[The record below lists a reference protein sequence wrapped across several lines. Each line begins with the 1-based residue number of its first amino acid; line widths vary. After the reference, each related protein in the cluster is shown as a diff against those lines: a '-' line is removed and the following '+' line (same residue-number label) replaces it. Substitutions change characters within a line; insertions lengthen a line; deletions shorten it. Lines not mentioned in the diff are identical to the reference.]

1 MTFDWKDLQNGSDIR
16 GIALPGVEGEIVNLT
31 PDVVMKLGMAL
42 VAWYRKHFSADNKLL
57 VSVGT
62 DSRLSGPELKDA
74 FCKGLI
80 SMGADV
86 LDFGMATTP
95 SMFMSIIDEH
105 TRCDAAVMIT
115 ASHLPFNRN
124 GLKFFTSKG
133 GFEKAD
139 ITELLS
145 IAEKGG
151 FSFNSGKGTLRSYNY
166 VSRYADYLITL
177 IRNHINHPEY
187 FDTPLK
193 GLKIIVDA
201 GNGAGGF
208 LASKVL
214 MALGADTTGSQFL
227 EPDGHFPNHIPN
239 PEDEE
244 AMKSVQQAVLHNKAD
259 LGIIFDTDVDRA
271 AIVGKD
277 GACINRNRLIAL
289 LAAIILEEH
298 PETYIVTD
306 SVTSAGLS
314 AFIEKHNGY
323 HHRFKRGYKNVINEA
338 IRLNNEGRPCWL
350 AIETS
355 GHAAFKENYFLD
367 DGAFLIAKILI
378 KLAKMHQ
385 QGENIEKILESLVEP
400 VEAKEFR
407 IKIADEHFA
416 EYGRKVIEALE
427 YHIRD
432 IKGWEKAKDNYEGI
446 RVSCDKNTGNGW
458 FLLRLSLHDPVLP
471 LNIESDENNGIA
483 IIVKKL
489 IDFFSD
495 FNKLDINALLD
506 YTRKK

>member
-1 MTFDWKDLQNGSDIR
+1 MTFSWKDLQNGSDIR
-16 GIALPGVEGEIVNLT
+16 GIALPGIRGEDVNLS
-31 PDVVMKLGMAL
+31 PDVVTRLGMAL
-42 VAWYRKHFSADNKLL
+42 VVWYHKHFSSDKKIL
-57 VSVGT
+57 VSVGI
-62 DSRLSGPELKDA
+62 DSRLSGPELKKA

-86 LDFGMATTP
+86 LDFGLATTP
-95 SMFMSIIDEH
+95 AMFMSTVDDH
-105 TRCDAAVMIT
+105 TQCDAAVMIT

-145 IAEKGG
+145 IAEKGDFTSVTEQG
-151 FSFNSGKGTLRSYNY
+151 NISHFNYLEI
-166 VSRYADYLITL
+166 YAEYLVHL
-177 IRNHINHPEY
+177 IRDKVNHTQYYE
-187 FDTPLK
+187 TPLK

-208 LASKVL
+208 FASKVL
-214 MALGADTTGSQFL
+214 AVLGADTNGSQYL

-244 AMKSVQQAVLHNKAD
+244 AMQAVQRATLQNKAD

-289 LAAIILEEH
+289 LSSIILEEH
-298 PETYIVTD
+298 PGSYIVTD
-306 SVTSAGLS
+306 SVTSEGLS
-314 AFIEKHNGY
+314 AFIESHKGH

-338 IRLNNEGRPCWL
+338 VRLNNEGRPCWL

-367 DGAFLIAKILI
+367 DGAFLIAKVLI

-385 QGENIEKILESLVEP
+385 QGRNIEQLLENLVEP
-400 VEAKEFR
+400 AEAKEFR
-407 IKIADEHFA
+407 IKVNDEHFA
-416 EYGRKVIEALE
+416 LYGRKVIDALE
-427 YHIRD
+427 YFIRD
-432 IKGWEKAKDNYEGI
+432 VRGWKKAKENYEGI

-471 LNIESDENNGIA
+471 LNIESDEKDG
-483 IIVKKL
+483 IIVIVRKL
-489 IDFFSD
+489 IDFFKSFD
-495 FNKLDINALLD
+495 KLDISSLLN
-506 YTRKK
+506 YKR

>member
-1 MTFDWKDLQNGSDIR
+1 MTFIWKDLQNGSDIR
-16 GIALPGVEGEIVNLT
+16 GVALPGVAGEFVNLT
-31 PDVVMKLGMAL
+31 PDVVLKLGMAL
-42 VAWYRKHFSADNKLL
+42 VTWYYRHFSTDKKLL
-57 VSVGT
+57 ISVGS
-62 DSRLSGPELKDA
+62 DSRLSGPELKNA
-74 FCKGLI
+74 FCKGLT

-95 SMFMSIIDEH
+95 SMFMSIVDDH
-105 TRCDAAVMIT
+105 TQCDAAVMIT

-145 IAEKGG
+145 IAEKGS
-151 FSFNSGKGTLRSYNY
+151 FSSVPVQGTLRPFNY
-166 VSRYADYLITL
+166 IERYADYLVTL
-177 IRNHINHPEY
+177 IRNHVNHPEY
-187 FDTPLK
+187 FETPLK

-208 LASKVL
+208 FASKVL
-214 MALGADTTGSQFL
+214 NALGADTTGSQYL

-244 AMKSVQQAVLHNKAD
+244 AMKSVQHAVLNNKAD

-289 LAAIILEEH
+289 LAAIVLEEH

-306 SVTSAGLS
+306 SVTSEGLS

-323 HHRFKRGYKNVINEA
+323 HLRFKRGYKNVINEA
-338 IRLNNEGRPCWL
+338 LRLNKEGKPCWL

-367 DGAFLIAKILI
+367 DGAFLIAKVLI
-378 KLAKMHQ
+378 KLAKIYQ
-385 QGENIEKILESLVEP
+385 QGKSIEKLLENLVEP
-400 VEAKEFR
+400 AEAKEFR
-407 IKIADEHFA
+407 IKINDEHFA
-416 EYGRKVIEALE
+416 DYGKKVIDALE
-427 YHIRD
+427 YYIRD
-432 IKGWEKAKDNYEGI
+432 VKGWEKAKDNYEGI
-446 RVSCDKNTGNGW
+446 RVSCNKNTGNGW

-471 LNIESDENNGIA
+471 LNIESDEKNGIA
-483 IIVKKL
+483 IIVNKL
-489 IDFFSD
+489 INFFNDFS
-495 FNKLDINALLD
+495 KLDINALLN
-506 YTRKK
+506 YTQNR